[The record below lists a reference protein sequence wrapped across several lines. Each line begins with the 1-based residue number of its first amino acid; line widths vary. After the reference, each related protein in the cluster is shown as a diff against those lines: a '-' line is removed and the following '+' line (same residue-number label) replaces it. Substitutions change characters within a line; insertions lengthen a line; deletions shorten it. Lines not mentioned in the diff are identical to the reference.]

1 MGLNV
6 LWLGEKDCHTVVK
19 VGGKAA
25 NLSRLAADY
34 RVPPGFCI
42 VPEVRYQIMSGAVT
56 GYSNPATEHIPA
68 YLQSLVRGAYEQ
80 LGVQCG
86 TTAPS
91 VAVRSSALDEDGHSS
106 SFAGQYDT
114 YLNIVGAENICDA
127 IMRCWAS
134 ADGDRMQS
142 YRQEQNLNATSSG
155 LAVLVQQLVQA
166 ETSGVVFSANPVNGN
181 RNELMINASW
191 GLGESVVSG
200 TVTPDTLIIRKGD
213 FHVVDSFLGP
223 KSRMTVLSDNG
234 TEEVDVPT
242 ARQKV
247 MCLNDEQVHEVA
259 ELAVSLEDRMG
270 WPVDLEFAYRG
281 DDLFLLQCRPITTI

>member
-1 MGLNV
+1 MDSNV
-6 LWLGEKDCHTVVK
+6 LWLGEKECHVVVM

-42 VPEVRYQIMSGAVT
+42 VPEVRYQMMSGAVT
-56 GYSNPATEHIPA
+56 SRSNPATEHIPA
-68 YLQSLVRGAYEQ
+68 YLQSLVCGAYEQ
-80 LGVQCG
+80 LGEQCG

-127 IMRCWAS
+127 ILRCWAS

-142 YRQEQNLNATSSG
+142 YRQEQNLNATSSEI
-155 LAVLVQQLVQA
+155 AVLVQQLVQA

-223 KSRMTVLSDNG
+223 KSRMTVLSDDG
-234 TEEVDVPT
+234 TEEVDVPKPQ
-242 ARQKV
+242 QKM
-247 MCLNDEQVHEVA
+247 MCLKDEQVREVA
-259 ELAVSLEDRMG
+259 ELAVNLEDRMG